1 MNCAEVFKKRSK
13 LKVWFDSRFCPL
25 NVSLV
30 SLAAVFVSS
39 HETKTAS
46 KEIKC
51 EFNLLKFFSG
61 TCFPFST
68 IPCDQGTKA
77 TCSSFKRL
85 LFYVIR
91 LLSWMKS
98 TGCLLPCGA
107 LQDSGNFRLRKW
119 SFFKAFSVL
128 ILAFFVVFF
137 YFSSWYSILI
147 NIWTVLWIYY
157 SVRFSVLSKQNLD
170 PWKDGLLWYSLAVL
184 RFQTCHNSLNV
195 LHTIRMLRVE
205 SMKSVLTDTDS
216 KVCTFRSLWMCPIF
230 SCTVQEFSPCPV
242 TLHPPYFSIK
252 LTKGA
257 IPRLLIAAVFTQE
270 L

>member
-30 SLAAVFVSS
+30 SLAAVSVSS

-46 KEIKC
+46 KETKC
-51 EFNLLKFFSG
+51 EFNLLIAEVFFQIL
-61 TCFPFST
+61 TLRFPFST

-85 LFYVIR
+85 LFYVIH

-98 TGCLLPCGA
+98 TTCLPPCGA

-128 ILAFFVVFF
+128 ILAFFEVFF

-147 NIWTVLWIYY
+147 NI
-157 SVRFSVLSKQNLD
+157 
-170 PWKDGLLWYSLAVL
+170 
-184 RFQTCHNSLNV
+184 
-195 LHTIRMLRVE
+195 
-205 SMKSVLTDTDS
+205 
-216 KVCTFRSLWMCPIF
+216 
-230 SCTVQEFSPCPV
+230 
-242 TLHPPYFSIK
+242 
-252 LTKGA
+252 
-257 IPRLLIAAVFTQE
+257 
-270 L
+270 

>member
-1 MNCAEVFKKRSK
+1 MWVQLGDCRS
-13 LKVWFDSRFCPL
+13 
-25 NVSLV
+25 
-30 SLAAVFVSS
+30 
-39 HETKTAS
+39 
-46 KEIKC
+46 
-51 EFNLLKFFSG
+51 FFSD
-61 TCFPFST
+61 TYRFPFST
-68 IPCDQGTKA
+68 IPCDQGNKA

-98 TGCLLPCGA
+98 TTCLLPCGA